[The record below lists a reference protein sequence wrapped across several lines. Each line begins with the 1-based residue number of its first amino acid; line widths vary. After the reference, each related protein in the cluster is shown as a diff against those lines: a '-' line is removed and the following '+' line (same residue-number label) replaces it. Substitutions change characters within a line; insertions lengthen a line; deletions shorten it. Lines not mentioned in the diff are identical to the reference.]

1 MPSHINH
8 IVFIERFL
16 SAEITGKKYNC
27 VIRIVTKINY
37 MAETEARI
45 KCIEFQNSDI
55 LVPIITALALV
66 KVTSF
71 DIYVKAKQTGAR
83 INPVVQ
89 HTISVN
95 DKYLSCVET
104 EVDL

>member
-1 MPSHINH
+1 
-8 IVFIERFL
+8 
-16 SAEITGKKYNC
+16 
-27 VIRIVTKINY
+27 
-37 MAETEARI
+37 MAIAEART

-71 DIYVKAKQTGAR
+71 DIYIYMKAEQTGAK

-95 DKYLSCVET
+95 DKHLSCIKQKLT
-104 EVDL
+104 FKIWKCIYCRGTLRWNTWL